1 MHHDSST
8 NAATVAISAAAGLTA
23 ASLAPIL
30 THIASLIRHGLTAAG
45 GFLIARGVASTEQ
58 ITELVGAL
66 LSLASVGWS
75 IKSNLK
81 KPADPKQ

>member
-1 MHHDSST
+1 M
-8 NAATVAISAAAGLTA
+8 N
-23 ASLAPIL
+23 PN
-30 THIASLIRHGLTAAG
+30 IASLIRHGLTAAG

-58 ITELVGAL
+58 ITELVGAI

-81 KPADPKQ
+81 KPTE

>member
-1 MHHDSST
+1 M
-8 NAATVAISAAAGLTA
+8 N
-23 ASLAPIL
+23 PN
-30 THIASLIRHGLTAAG
+30 IASLIRHGLTAAG
-45 GFLIARGVASTEQ
+45 GFLVARGVASTEQ

-81 KPADPKQ
+81 KPTETPKQ